1 MVVACGHSVARRN
14 LANAIRSYSGIDSC
28 GPIGPGEPMKL
39 RAKSLLWLVLLGV
52 CLFLV
57 AKFVAAPYV
66 VIGDSMSPTLK
77 SWDFCLMRR
86 VRHYQPRRGD
96 IVVFR
101 TADDPPLYFVKRVIA
116 LPGETVSIE
125 RGIFMINGN
134 PLAEPYT
141 KPNSGW
147 QMAPT
152 IASSAKMFVCGD
164 NRDLPREDYVQ
175 GLVALRL
182 VQARMIGHWRWK
194 R

>member
-1 MVVACGHSVARRN
+1 
-14 LANAIRSYSGIDSC
+14 
-28 GPIGPGEPMKL
+28 MKG
-39 RAKSLLWLVLLGV
+39 RAKSLVWLVLVGA

-57 AKFVAAPYV
+57 GKFLVTPYV

-86 VRHYQPRRGD
+86 VRHYQPQRGD

-101 TADDPPLYFVKRVIA
+101 TADEPPLYFVKRVIA

-125 RGIFMINGN
+125 RGIFLINGK
-134 PLAEPYT
+134 PLAEAYT
-141 KPNSGW
+141 TPNSGW
-147 QMAPT
+147 EMDSTNAP
-152 IASSAKMFVCGD
+152 SERVFVCGD

-175 GLVALRL
+175 GFVAVRL